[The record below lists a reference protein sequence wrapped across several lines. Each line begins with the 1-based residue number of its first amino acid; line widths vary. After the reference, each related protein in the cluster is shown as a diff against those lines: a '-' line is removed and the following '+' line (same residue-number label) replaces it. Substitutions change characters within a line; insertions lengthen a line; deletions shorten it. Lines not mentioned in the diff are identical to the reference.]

1 MRDIIFSPDPA
12 IRVLVVGDLILDQYI
27 YGDTSRI
34 SPEAPVP
41 VVHVRQTE
49 ERPGGAANVAAN
61 VAALGVKVTLLGI
74 AGDDPAAR
82 RLTEMLDERGV
93 DCRFNYQRGL
103 STVTKRRVL
112 SRQQQ
117 LLRLD
122 YESEMRAEAPAGLF
136 SDFQALLPE
145 ADIVILSDYA
155 KGSLIKARQFIEY
168 AGKQDARVLVD
179 PKSADFACYSGATVL
194 TPNQKEFE
202 AVVGQCASEAELA
215 VKAGRLRAELDLEAL
230 LITRGGNGMS
240 LFTAAA
246 PPLHLPAEAREVYDV
261 TGAGDTVIAAL
272 ASALACGYQM
282 DQATALANRAAG
294 LVVEKL
300 GAATVTL
307 AELNQGHGW
316 NGAGIVAE
324 ETALRLIRQARRD
337 GKKIALTNGCF
348 DILHAGHVEYL
359 AEARAL
365 GDMLVVAVND
375 DNSVRRLKGK
385 QRPVNSIANRM
396 RLLNALASVD
406 LVLPFA
412 EDTPERLIARLK
424 PDVLVKGG
432 DYREA
437 RIAGAAA
444 VRENGGDVVILASR
458 PGLSTSLTIEK
469 IRQAAR
475 VTL

>member
-12 IRVLVVGDLILDQYI
+12 VRVLVVGDLILDQYI
-27 YGDTSRI
+27 YGETRRI

-41 VVHVRQTE
+41 VVRVSGAE

-61 VAALGVKVTLLGI
+61 VAALGLRVTLLGL
-74 AGDDPAAR
+74 AGDDAAAR
-82 RLTEMLDERGV
+82 RLTALLDERGV
-93 DCRFNYQRGL
+93 DCRFHYQPDL

-122 YESEMRAEAPAGLF
+122 YEPETRVEAPAGLF
-136 SDFQALLPE
+136 NDFQALLPA
-145 ADIVILSDYA
+145 ADSVILSDYA
-155 KGSLIKARQFIEY
+155 KGSLLNAGQFIEY
-168 AGKQDARVLVD
+168 ARKQGAPVLVD
-179 PKSADFACYSGATVL
+179 PKSPDFACYRRASVL
-194 TPNQKEFE
+194 TPNQQEFE
-202 AVVGQCASEAELA
+202 AVAGQCASEAELTA
-215 VKAGRLRAELDLEAL
+215 RATQLRAELDLEAL
-230 LITRGGNGMS
+230 LITRGGRGMS
-240 LFTAAA
+240 LFTATA
-246 PPLHLPAEAREVYDV
+246 PPLHLPAEAHEVYDV

-272 ASALACGYQM
+272 ASALASGYPTGE
-282 DQATALANRAAG
+282 ATALANRAAG

-307 AELNQGHGW
+307 AELNQGRGS

-324 ETALRLIRQARRD
+324 ETALRLIRRARQQG
-337 GKKIALTNGCF
+337 GKIVLTNGCF

-375 DNSVRRLKGK
+375 DDSVRRLKGR
-385 QRPVNSIANRM
+385 QRPVNSIEHRM
-396 RLLNALASVD
+396 KLLNALAAVD
-406 LVLPFA
+406 LVLSFA
-412 EDTPERLIARLK
+412 EDTPARLIARLK

-437 RIAGAAA
+437 QIAGAAS
-444 VRENGGDVVILASR
+444 VRKNGGEVVILASR
-458 PGLSTSLTIEK
+458 PGLSTSLTIAR
-469 IRQAAR
+469 IRETKEEA
-475 VTL
+475 L

>member
-12 IRVLVVGDLILDQYI
+12 KRVLVVGDLILDQYI
-27 YGDTSRI
+27 YGETRRI

-41 VVHVRQTE
+41 VVRVSGAE

-61 VAALGVKVTLLGI
+61 VAALGLGVTLLGL
-74 AGDDPAAR
+74 AGDDAAAR
-82 RLTEMLDERGV
+82 RLTALLDERGV
-93 DCRFNYQRGL
+93 DCRFHYQPDL

-122 YESEMRAEAPAGLF
+122 YESETRAEAPAGLF
-136 SDFQALLPE
+136 NDFQTLLPE

-155 KGSLIKARQFIEY
+155 KGSLLSVAQFIEY
-168 AGKQDARVLVD
+168 ARKQGARVLVD
-179 PKSADFACYSGATVL
+179 PKSPDFACYRRASVL
-194 TPNQKEFE
+194 TPNQQEFE
-202 AVVGQCASEAELA
+202 AVARRSVSEAELSA
-215 VKAGRLRAELDLEAL
+215 RATQLRAELDLEAL
-230 LITRGGNGMS
+230 LITRGGRGMS
-240 LFTAAA
+240 LFTATA
-246 PPLHLPAEAREVYDV
+246 PPLHLPAEAHEVYDV

-272 ASALACGYQM
+272 ASALASGYPTGE
-282 DQATALANRAAG
+282 ATALANRAAG

-307 AELNQGHGW
+307 TELNQGRGGT
-316 NGAGIVAE
+316 GAGIVAE
-324 ETALRLIRQARRD
+324 ETALRLIRRARQQGGR
-337 GKKIALTNGCF
+337 IVLTNGCF

-375 DNSVRRLKGK
+375 DDSVRRLKGR

-396 RLLNALASVD
+396 KLLNALAAVD

-412 EDTPERLIARLK
+412 EDTPARLIARLK

-437 RIAGAAA
+437 QIAGAAS
-444 VRENGGDVVILASR
+444 VRKNGGKVVILASR
-458 PGLSTSLTIEK
+458 PGLSTSLTIAR
-469 IRQAAR
+469 IREAEGES
-475 VTL
+475 

>member
-12 IRVLVVGDLILDQYI
+12 VRVLVVGDLILDQYI

-41 VVHVRQTE
+41 VVHVRRTE

-61 VAALGVKVTLLGI
+61 VAALGVKATLLGI

-122 YESEMRAEAPAGLF
+122 YESETRAEAPAGLF

-179 PKSADFACYSGATVL
+179 PKSADFACYSGASVL

-202 AVVGQCASEAELA
+202 AVAGQCASEAELA

-246 PPLHLPAEAREVYDV
+246 PPLRLPAEAREVYDV

-272 ASALACGYQM
+272 GSALACGYQM

-300 GAATVTL
+300 GAATVIP

-324 ETALRLIRQARRD
+324 ETALKLIRRARQD
-337 GKKIALTNGCF
+337 GKKIVLTNGCF

-359 AEARAL
+359 AKARSL

-375 DNSVRRLKGK
+375 DDSVRRLKGR
-385 QRPVNSIANRM
+385 QRPVNSVANRM
-396 RLLNALASVD
+396 QLLNALASVD

-437 RIAGAAA
+437 RIAGAAS
-444 VRENGGDVVILASR
+444 VRKNGGDVVILASR

-469 IRQAAR
+469 IKQAAR